1 MTGPAVVRIDA
12 LTSRVTGRCYRAV
25 DPAHLDSALEGSRT
39 AGRYSRASSPTLY
52 LSASREGVAAAL
64 EAHADARSSKLVVVE
79 IDVDASGIVDLRD
92 AAALEAAGIELA
104 DATAPWQ
111 AAVRAGAEPPSW
123 GVRDRLVELGAR
135 GLIDPSRKRP
145 GLWHLALFDWN
156 RPGAPVVTMAGG
168 RG

>member
-1 MTGPAVVRIDA
+1 VTGPAVARIDD

-25 DPAHLDSALEGSRT
+25 DPAHLDTALAGSRA
-39 AGRYSRASSPTLY
+39 AGRYSRATSPTLY

-64 EAHADARSSKLVVVE
+64 QAHADARSSALVVVE
-79 IDVDASGIVDLRD
+79 VDVDASGIVDLRD
-92 AAALEAAGIELA
+92 PGALEAAGISLA

-111 AAVRAGAEPPSW
+111 EAVRAGAEPPSW
-123 GVRDRLVELGAR
+123 AVRDRLFELGAR

-156 RPGAPVVTMAGG
+156 RPGAPLVTVAGG